1 MASVSLKEFKP
12 TIFFLAKFV
21 GLYIVLN
28 LLYGFY
34 ITAYHPQPDPIT
46 RLASE
51 NSAFVLRLF
60 GTDVTALDSPSKP
73 TTSLVC
79 DGKSIVSVYE
89 GCNGINVIIVFL
101 AFIIAFGPFNKK
113 MVWFIPLGFLCI
125 HLINLGRISLLF
137 WVSVKLPHYMY
148 FTHKYLFTAI
158 IYVAVLMLWI
168 WWVRISSVVKKQS

>member
-1 MASVSLKEFKP
+1 MASISLKEFKP

-21 GLYIVLN
+21 GLYVVLN

-34 ITAYHPQPDPIT
+34 ITSYHPNPDPIT
-46 RLASE
+46 TLASN
-51 NSAFVLRLF
+51 NSAFVLRIF
-60 GTDVTALDSPSKP
+60 GTDVTAVDSLKKP

-89 GCNGINVIIVFL
+89 GCNGANVVIVFL
-101 AFIIAFGPFNKK
+101 AFIIAFGPFTKR
-113 MVWFIPLGFLCI
+113 MLWFIPLGILCI

-137 WVSVKLPHYMY
+137 WVSNSMPKYMY

-158 IYVAVLMLWI
+158 IYVAVLILWV
-168 WWVRISSVVKKQS
+168 WWVRISSADKKQS